1 MATATHCAPPDTIA
15 PPYTPI
21 TTKRDLR
28 KNDWSDLEVVYDLGS
43 GADTR
48 NSGGV
53 PGSGLE
59 RLLYVCGAGSGE
71 RREREVPWVL
81 ALFLWGLMVMV
92 FSMLY
97 AGERVGGGPKGAY
110 GGPSLW
116 EWSVFLLRFVNHRG
130 RFR

>member
-1 MATATHCAPPDTIA
+1 VC
-15 PPYTPI
+15 
-21 TTKRDLR
+21 
-28 KNDWSDLEVVYDLGS
+28 DLGS
-43 GADTR
+43 GIDTR
-48 NSGGV
+48 NSGV
-53 PGSGLE
+53 APGSGLE

-97 AGERVGGGPKGAY
+97 AGESGGARERVGGGHKGAY

-116 EWSVFLLRFVNHRG
+116 EWSVFLLRFVNNRG